1 MALSAREALAHVK
14 HALSSDQMPSVGGLR
29 ILNDAGELL
38 VNMHS
43 WRWLEGVQVDVDLH
57 ADQPYVWLPENVR
70 EITALVA
77 TSTLNTA
84 ITLTTPMELAQ
95 RRASTVSTSFH
106 YWGALVFA
114 PKSTPRENVCR
125 VTSAAASNGTDGVVI
140 RDGSQSVTFEINS
153 TPFVNTDTRRLVEH
167 DATSVDAQARLLV
180 AAINDDNSLSVKAEL
195 RSGEAAGTFY
205 IVGKFDGPADQ
216 DYFSVSQ
223 KAGASQ
229 PVVGAATDG
238 QQGGAPTPRLDLW
251 PTPGSYESDAFKAY
265 CRAGWTPI
273 RTDNDTVNVPS
284 YIEPLYIQLVR
295 AVALGYERDAEADVN
310 LRVAQVRSGTV
321 FMDARTR
328 DGLTQPTLGPIE
340 NGAVQHDYG
349 INQALWNFDSTGG
362 PS

>member
-114 PKSTPRENVCR
+114 PKSTPREQRCTV
-125 VTSAAASNGTDGVVI
+125 SATPATNGSDGLLI
-140 RDGSQSVTFEINS
+140 RDGSQSVSFLIRNTVV
-153 TPFVNTDTRRLVEH
+153 PNTDTIRAVLHSTDRDVM
-167 DATSVDAQARLLV
+167 AQRMV
-180 AAINDDNSLSVKAEL
+180 AAINDDNSLGVRAEY
-195 RSGEAAGTFY
+195 RNDGTGRFY
-205 IVGKFDGPADQ
+205 VIGKFDGPADQ

-223 KAGASQ
+223 VS
-229 PVVGAATDG
+229 GAAQPLVQASYDG

-251 PTPGSYESDAFKAY
+251 PTPGSFEQDAFKAY
-265 CRAGWTPI
+265 YRAGWTPI

-284 YIEPLYIQLVR
+284 YIEPLYIQIVR

-310 LRVAQVRSGTV
+310 VRVAQVRAGTV
-321 FMDARTR
+321 FSDARTR